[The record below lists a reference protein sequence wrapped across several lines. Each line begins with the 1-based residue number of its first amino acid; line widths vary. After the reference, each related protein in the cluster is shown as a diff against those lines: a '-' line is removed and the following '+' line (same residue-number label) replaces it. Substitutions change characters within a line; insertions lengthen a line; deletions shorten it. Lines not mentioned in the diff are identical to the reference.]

1 MGLTLPGNEGRLVRW
16 RTRSD
21 RASAQGELN
30 DIHRGHLAVQTGAA
44 RAAEEIGMTEAM
56 HLILIFEDD
65 QAIQN
70 VLRMLFEANGFRV
83 VIADTAARG
92 EQDARLNRPDVVIV
106 DLGLP
111 DRDGLNVITAI
122 RAGSPVPIIVLT
134 ARTAEAQRLAA
145 FENGADD
152 YVMKPFSAPE
162 LLARVRAIVRRH
174 VRGELPMGVLELG
187 DVSIDLG
194 RRVARRRD
202 GRDVRLTPLEHRI
215 LETLAR
221 HGDRIVTHAALIKE
235 VWGPHRDDSRALR
248 VYIGSLR
255 RKLEVDPSRP
265 QHILTELGVGY
276 RLVIDTEAAA
286 GN

>member
-1 MGLTLPGNEGRLVRW
+1 
-16 RTRSD
+16 
-21 RASAQGELN
+21 
-30 DIHRGHLAVQTGAA
+30 
-44 RAAEEIGMTEAM
+44 M
-56 HLILIFEDD
+56 HLVLIFEDD

-92 EQDARLNRPDVVIV
+92 EHDARLHRPDVIVV

-122 RAGSPVPIIVLT
+122 RTWSAMPIIVLS

-152 YVMKPFSAPE
+152 YIMKPFSAPE

-174 VRGELPMGVLELG
+174 VRGELPMGMLELG
-187 DVSIDLG
+187 EVSVDMTRRIA
-194 RRVARRRD
+194 RRVD
-202 GRDVRLTPLEHRI
+202 GGEVRLTPLEHRI
-215 LETLAR
+215 LETLVR
-221 HGDRIVTHAALIKE
+221 HGDRIVTHAALLKE
-235 VWGPHRDDSRALR
+235 VWGPVRDNSLALR

-255 RKLEVDPSRP
+255 RK
-265 QHILTELGVGY
+265 
-276 RLVIDTEAAA
+276 
-286 GN
+286 

>member
-1 MGLTLPGNEGRLVRW
+1 V
-16 RTRSD
+16 
-21 RASAQGELN
+21 
-30 DIHRGHLAVQTGAA
+30 
-44 RAAEEIGMTEAM
+44 TEAM
-56 HLILIFEDD
+56 HLVLVVEDD
-65 QAIQN
+65 QAIEN
-70 VLRMLFEANGFRV
+70 ILRMLFEANGFRV
-83 VIADTAARG
+83 VVAGTAARG
-92 EQDARLNRPDVVIV
+92 EQAAQLHRPDVVIV

-122 RAGSPVPIIVLT
+122 RSWSAVPIIVLS

-145 FENGADD
+145 FEKGADD
-152 YVMKPFSAPE
+152 YVMKPFSVPE
-162 LLARVRAIVRRH
+162 LLARVQAMLRRH
-174 VRGELPMGVLELG
+174 VRGELPMGVLDLG
-187 DVSIDLG
+187 DVTIDLG
-194 RRVARRRD
+194 RRVAKRKD

-235 VWGPHRDDSRALR
+235 VWGPHRADSSALR

-276 RLVIDTEAAA
+276 RLAME
-286 GN
+286 